1 MRLIVQMQSTPKM
14 KLSYYEKSDQ
24 VWLMKKT
31 KLDNDVTDCI
41 NMFYFETKIKLSGF
55 IRPSAIY
62 DEN

>member
-1 MRLIVQMQSTPKM
+1 M